1 MIRLRPSNRMSNIKV
16 QPYYDTATNQQPQE
30 KKFVSP
36 LERGKRLEKIINGKP
51 IIFYG

>member
-1 MIRLRPSNRMSNIKV
+1 MIRLRPTNRMSNLKV
-16 QPYYDTATNQQPQE
+16 QPYYNTSSNDKPEE

-36 LERGKRLEKIINGKP
+36 LERGKRLEKIVNGKQ